1 LNLIHAAP
9 LWLLIV
15 LGCAMVAA
23 AVQDA
28 ARLRISNL
36 TVVVVLLGAIAA
48 ALIRGPTWSLWEN
61 LVVFAAMLALG
72 TLAFSRGWLG
82 GGDVKLFAAA
92 ALWFD
97 LSSALT
103 FVVLVLLSGGFVAV
117 GYLLTR
123 PFRPVPPGGKM
134 ARRIPYGI
142 AIAVGALAMI
152 LLTPGTFGRHQPPSP
167 ASKYIP
173 LGG

>member
-1 LNLIHAAP
+1 LNLVTAAP

-15 LGCAMVAA
+15 LGCAMIAA
-23 AVQDA
+23 AIQDA
-28 ARLRISNL
+28 ARFRISNL
-36 TVVVVLLGAIAA
+36 TVLAVLLGAIVA
-48 ALIRGPTWSLWEN
+48 ALIKGPTWELWQN
-61 LVVFAAMLALG
+61 LAVFAVVFALG
-72 TLAFSRGWLG
+72 TVAFSANWLG

-92 ALWFD
+92 ALWFN

-103 FVVLVLLSGGFVAV
+103 FIVLVLLSGGVVAI
-117 GYLLTR
+117 GYLLAR
-123 PFRPVPPGGKM
+123 PFRREPAGGRM

-152 LLTPGTFGRHQPPSP
+152 LLNPGTFGRNERPSP
-167 ASKYIP
+167 ASTYIP

>member
-9 LWLLIV
+9 LWLLV
-15 LGCAMVAA
+15 LLGCAMIAA
-23 AVQDA
+23 AVEDA

-48 ALIRGPTWSLWEN
+48 ALIAGPSWDLWQN
-61 LVVFAAMLALG
+61 VAVFVIVLTLG
-72 TLAFSRGWLG
+72 TVAFSAGWLG

-97 LSSALT
+97 FRSALS
-103 FVVLVLLSGGFVAV
+103 FLAIALLSGGVVALAYV
-117 GYLLTR
+117 LSH
-123 PFRPVPPGGKM
+123 PFRRVPVGGRM

-152 LLTPGTFGRHQPPSP
+152 LMNPGTFGRQDHPSP
-167 ASKYIP
+167 ATRYIP

>member
-15 LGCAMVAA
+15 LACAMIAA
-23 AVQDA
+23 AAEDA

-36 TVVVVLLGAIAA
+36 TVLVVLLGAIAA
-48 ALIRGPTWSLWEN
+48 ALIAGPSWGLWQN
-61 LVVFAAMLALG
+61 LAVFVIILALG
-72 TLAFSRGWLG
+72 TAAFSARWLG

-97 LSSALT
+97 FSSALT
-103 FVVLVLLSGGFVAV
+103 FVVLVLLSGGVVAA
-117 GYLLTR
+117 GYVLAR
-123 PFRPVPPGGKM
+123 PFRPVPAGGKW

-142 AIAVGALAMI
+142 AIAVGAIAMI
-152 LLTPGTFGRHQPPSP
+152 LLSPGTFGRHERPSP

>member
-1 LNLIHAAP
+1 MNLIHASP

-15 LGCAMVAA
+15 LGCAMLAA
-23 AVQDA
+23 AVEDA

-48 ALIRGPTWSLWEN
+48 ALIKGPSWDLWQN
-61 LVVFAAMLALG
+61 VAVFFIVLALG
-72 TLAFSRGWLG
+72 TAAFSARWLG

-97 LSSALT
+97 FSSALT
-103 FVVLVLLSGGFVAV
+103 FVVLVLLSGGAVAI
-117 GYLLTR
+117 GYLLSR

-152 LLTPGTFGRHQPPSP
+152 SLNPGTFGRHQRPAP

>member
-1 LNLIHAAP
+1 LNLIAAAP
-9 LWLLIV
+9 LWLLVV
-15 LGCAMVAA
+15 LGCAMLAA
-23 AVQDA
+23 AAEDA

-36 TVVVVLLGAIAA
+36 TVLIVLLGAIAA
-48 ALIRGPTWSLWEN
+48 ALIAGPSWGLWQN
-61 LVVFAAMLALG
+61 FVVFAAMLALG
-72 TLAFSRGWLG
+72 TLAFSFRWLG

-97 LSSALT
+97 FSSALT
-103 FVVLVLLSGGFVAV
+103 FVVLVLLSGGFVAI
-117 GYLLTR
+117 GYLLSR
-123 PFRPVPPGGKM
+123 PLRPVPAGGKM

-142 AIAVGALAMI
+142 AIAVGAIAMI
-152 LLTPGTFGRHQPPSP
+152 LLSPGTFGRHERPSP

>member
-1 LNLIHAAP
+1 LNLVDAAP

-15 LGCAMVAA
+15 LGCAMAAA
-23 AVQDA
+23 AVEDA

-36 TVVVVLLGAIAA
+36 TVLVVLVAAIAA
-48 ALIRGPTWSLWEN
+48 MLIAGPSWALWQN
-61 LVVFAAMLALG
+61 LLVFAVMLGLG
-72 TLAFSRGWLG
+72 TVAFSGGWLG

-97 LSSALT
+97 LRSAPA
-103 FVVLVLLSGGFVAV
+103 FVVIVLVSGGVVAVAYLLS
-117 GYLLTR
+117 R
-123 PFRPVPPGGKM
+123 PFRRVPPAAKKD
-134 ARRIPYGI
+134 RRVPYGI

-152 LLTPGTFGRHQPPSP
+152 LLSPAALGGNQRPSP
-167 ASKYIP
+167 AGKYVP